1 MGAGGCWTVKS
12 GEAKARPDRLKQ
24 AGVAVLVFA
33 CKSCI
38 GLGRT
43 NGIIWRQTAAGAAAY
58 DGARSREGLIQ
69 AAVPG
74 TRCGRAPNAPPWNP
88 PPKEKRMPTGGQE
101 RKLIVRPDAPSERLA
116 PRAAVPCEKTACR
129 MKRCVGVAA
138 AKRPLE
144 PDSYDRPKSRATAP
158 PGMVRKRPG
167 SSNPILQI
175 RPDRAENPPPLI
187 NQISRIANSIRCR
200 KCPSFENS
208 DQAAASSSSLTT
220 FTSSG

>member
-43 NGIIWRQTAAGAAAY
+43 NGIIWRQTAAGATAY

-88 PPKEKRMPTGGQE
+88 PPKGKRMPTGGQE
-101 RKLIVRPDAPSERLA
+101 RKLIVRPDARSERLA

-158 PGMVRKRPG
+158 PAWSGNGPDQAIQSFKSDRIGRKTR
-167 SSNPILQI
+167 
-175 RPDRAENPPPLI
+175 PLI

-200 KCPSFENS
+200 RCPSFENS